1 MAQPIVGPGKV
12 VYLTYEIRDI
22 HDDVLERTDIPVG
35 YVHGGHSDLFEKIE
49 RNLEGCV
56 VGDTVHVTLTPE
68 EGFGE
73 SNPALTFT
81 DDIRNVPEEY
91 RHLGAEALFENERG
105 EQVTMVVNRIENGR
119 LTLDGNHPFAGKTVT
134 FHVTISS
141 IRDAEKDEIERGL
154 PNEHADVLH

>member
-1 MAQPIVGPGKV
+1 MAQPIVGPDKV
-12 VYLTYEIRDI
+12 VYLTYEIRGT

-35 YVHGGHSDLFEKIE
+35 YVHGGRSALFEKIE
-49 RNLEGCV
+49 RNLEGCG
-56 VGDTVHVTLTPE
+56 VGDTVRVTLTPE

-73 SNPALTFT
+73 SDPALTFT

-91 RHLGAEALFENERG
+91 RHLGAEALFENKRG

-119 LTLDGNHPFAGKTVT
+119 LTLDGNHPFAGKTVI

-141 IRDAEKDEIERGL
+141 IRDAEKDEIERGV